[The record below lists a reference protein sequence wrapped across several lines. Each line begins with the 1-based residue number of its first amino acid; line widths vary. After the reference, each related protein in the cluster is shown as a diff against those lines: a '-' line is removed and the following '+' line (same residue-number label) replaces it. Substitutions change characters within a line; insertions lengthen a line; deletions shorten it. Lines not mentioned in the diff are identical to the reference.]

1 MHQFRNDTLKHVFFQ
16 NFEFV
21 TLAGRLWPEGGI
33 LKYNRVQHMQELPQV
48 QAVPQPHMLQQ
59 QMQSAQQPLAT
70 TAHAA
75 PNTELLDLSL
85 SGLCVKD

>member
-33 LKYNRVQHMQELPQV
+33 LNYNRVIFVIIQLY
-48 QAVPQPHMLQQ
+48 
-59 QMQSAQQPLAT
+59 
-70 TAHAA
+70 
-75 PNTELLDLSL
+75 
-85 SGLCVKD
+85 SGLFTGIFANIREYQCEYFRMFVNIHDELHE

>member
-33 LKYNRVQHMQELPQV
+33 LNYNRVCLAALPDGLLEGANWQTLPGMDRRLRWLRPQEIV
-48 QAVPQPHMLQQ
+48 QGTRPT
-59 QMQSAQQPLAT
+59 SS
-70 TAHAA
+70 
-75 PNTELLDLSL
+75 DLH
-85 SGLCVKD
+85 V